1 MHVDTKGESSIL
13 RWKGRIP
20 HISDAELLACIFG
33 FQLVGDVLIHI
44 KLFGLPRQCLSCH
57 RHGTIVT
64 ANPLSFTLSCSVIHA
79 QLVRLVVLRTEQDP
93 QGYFLEPLKNIRIQ
107 LNQS

>member
-1 MHVDTKGESSIL
+1 MHVDTEGESSIL

-20 HISDAELLACIFG
+20 HILDAELLACIFR

-64 ANPLSFTLSCSVIHA
+64 AKLTFFYPVLLCNSCTAGQIS
-79 QLVRLVVLRTEQDP
+79 VLRTEQDP
-93 QGYFLEPLKNIRIQ
+93 QGYFLEPLKNIRI
-107 LNQS
+107 

>member
-1 MHVDTKGESSIL
+1 MHVETEGESSIL

-20 HISDAELLACIFG
+20 HISDAELLTCIFW

-64 ANPLSFTLSCSVIHA
+64 AKQDTHSLIYPVLLCN
-79 QLVRLVVLRTEQDP
+79 LRTAGQIS
-93 QGYFLEPLKNIRIQ
+93 GAKN
-107 LNQS
+107 

>member
-1 MHVDTKGESSIL
+1 MHVDTEGESSIL

-20 HISDAELLACIFG
+20 HISDAELLACIFW

-64 ANPLSFTLSCSVIHA
+64 LSFTLSYSVIHA

-93 QGYFLEPLKNIRIQ
+93 QGYFLEPLKNIRI
-107 LNQS
+107 